1 MKHFQN
7 SSFTIDEVEK
17 FLGYSLKKVGV
28 GHSTGGYA
36 PTVMKRGAIHMKI
49 I

>member
-28 GHSTGGYA
+28 GQYRGLCPYCHEEGGRY
-36 PTVMKRGAIHMKI
+36 T
-49 I
+49 